1 MLYYN
6 FRTRRRHVNPLREG
20 SLVLIVNHRLQI
32 PLAEFEFSFAR
43 SSGPGGQNVNKV
55 NSKAWLRWPVMTSP
69 SLPQAVRERL
79 LAKHGNRITAEGDLL
94 LASQRYRDQGRNIDD
109 CLEKLRAMLAEA
121 ASPPL
126 RRKKTKPSRGSIQR
140 RLEGKR
146 EKSRK
151 KQDRRAPARDD

>member
-1 MLYYN
+1 M
-6 FRTRRRHVNPLREG
+6 
-20 SLVLIVNHRLQI
+20 LIVNPRLQI
-32 PLAEFEFSFAR
+32 PLTEFEFSFAR

-55 NSKAWLRWPVMTSP
+55 NSKAWLRWPVLASP
-69 SLPQAVRERL
+69 SLPPAVRERF
-79 LAKHGNRITAEGDLL
+79 LAKYRNRVTAEGDLM

-121 ASPPL
+121 ATPPV
-126 RRKKTKPSRGSIQR
+126 RRKKTKPSRGSIER

-151 KQDRRAPARDD
+151 KQGRRGTFREE